1 MDKEKYIDITLDR
14 IGRIE
19 FFSLII
25 NTLSKLNFTKST
37 IRKSFTDSGIEST
50 TISLTF
56 ASYDDGTFEIINRDT
71 NAVFELDDL
80 NYLCNKETF
89 IDVYGKDAIVNDD
102 LIDSVVDL
110 ICYNLHINIKFFD

>member
-14 IGRIE
+14 VGRIE
-19 FFSLII
+19 LFNLII
-25 NTLSKLNFTKST
+25 SALSKLNFTKST
-37 IRKSFTDSGIEST
+37 IRKRFTSSIDDK
-50 TISLTF
+50 TIGLTF
-56 ASYDDGTFEIINRDT
+56 ELYDDGTFEIINRDT

-80 NYLCNKETF
+80 NYIINKETF
-89 IDVYGKDAIVNDD
+89 IDVYSKDAIVNDD